1 MSTDRSITTYT
12 ISGRHTVIMA
22 GKFFSQAWTD
32 QALKAEKA
40 AADDIFKRL
49 KNPKTFSHVIALEV
63 TDRPGLVTH
72 IQYAEGRSVTWTAT
86 ELFAEGTVW
95 SRFTANLSDWR
106 AAAEGKAK
114 ASNLVMA
121 GKFKLVKGAMKDAL
135 ENAPAFDRLVQTFGE
150 VDTDWDV

>member
-1 MSTDRSITTYT
+1 
-12 ISGRHTVIMA
+12 MA
-22 GKFFSQAWTD
+22 DKFFSQAWTD
-32 QALKAEKA
+32 QALKAERA
-40 AADDIFKRL
+40 AADVIYKRL
-49 KNPKTFSHVIALEV
+49 RDAKTFSHVLALEV

-86 ELFAEGTVW
+86 ELFAEDTVW

-121 GKFKLVKGAMKDAL
+121 GKVKLVKGAMKDAL
-135 ENAPAFDRLVQTFGE
+135 ANAQAFDRLVETFGE
-150 VDTDWDV
+150 IDTDWDV